1 VKAVRVAMIAS
12 VVMLGTACSL
22 WSKPEE
28 KMTSAEL
35 LTLPTN
41 SFQTEL
47 KSAQQKE
54 VSAGVRKVATREAFE
69 KLQKEYKDAGDKEK
83 PAKATLLAAAQA
95 DYLYA
100 QSAYAEAKRE
110 LRLAKE
116 TYIRKLI
123 LDKHPEL
130 AFTATPAP
138 ETPASVKEQEEEEQI
153 IGVQHGDY

>member
-1 VKAVRVAMIAS
+1 VKLVRVVMIVS

-22 WSKPEE
+22 WPQKEE

-35 LTLPTN
+35 LTMPTVA
-41 SFQTEL
+41 FQAEL
-47 KSAQQKE
+47 KAAQQKE
-54 VSAGVRKVATREAFE
+54 VSAGVRKVATRETFE
-69 KLQKEYKDAGDKEK
+69 KLQKEYKETGDKEK
-83 PAKATLLAAAQA
+83 PAKAAQLAAAQA

-100 QSAYAEAKRE
+100 QSAYAEAKRD

-130 AFTATPAP
+130 AFTATPVP
-138 ETPASVKEQEEEEQI
+138 ESPASVKEQKEEEEI
-153 IGVQHGDY
+153 IGVRGGD